1 MTAPMPSART
11 AGGGGREPLVEVRWA
26 GDAHST
32 EPGERLRVALERFGC
47 RALERLRRPL
57 EVSVL
62 LCDETVIRDLNVR
75 YRGIDAPT
83 DVLSFGQFEESAL
96 PPYSAKA
103 RGPEPS
109 EQVAGDVVIAV
120 DVAARQAAVR
130 GEPLER
136 ELCRL
141 LVHGMLHL
149 VGMDHADPPAD
160 DEPMLTLQE
169 QVLAELHSHVGRIRH
184 VLPAR

>member
-1 MTAPMPSART
+1 MTVAR
-11 AGGGGREPLVEVRWA
+11 GGGREPLVEVRWA
-26 GDAHST
+26 GDAHSIA
-32 EPGERLRVALERFGC
+32 PGERLPGALEQFGC
-47 RALERLRRPL
+47 RVLERLQRPL

-62 LCDETVIRDLNVR
+62 LCDETAIRDLNSR

-83 DVLSFGQFEESAL
+83 DVLSFGQFEES
-96 PPYSAKA
+96 PHPVNA
-103 RGPEPS
+103 RGPALS

-130 GEPLER
+130 GEPAER

-141 LVHGMLHL
+141 LLHGMLHL

-169 QVLAELHSHVGRIRH
+169 RMLAELQSHVTQLRH
-184 VLPAR
+184 VLPAVVEE